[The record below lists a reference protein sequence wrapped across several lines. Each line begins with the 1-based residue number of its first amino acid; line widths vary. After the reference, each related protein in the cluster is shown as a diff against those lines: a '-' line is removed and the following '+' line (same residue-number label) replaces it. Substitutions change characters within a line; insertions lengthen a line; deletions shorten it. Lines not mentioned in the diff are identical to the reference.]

1 MDHIANI
8 PEGFHKVGI
17 FYKAHAPAHMP
28 ARGSLHIINL
38 NTLSLLLYKLCGTA
52 FADRK
57 EPPTPFP
64 YF

>member
-8 PEGFHKVGI
+8 PEGFHKVAI
-17 FYKAHAPAHMP
+17 LYKAHAPAHMFS
-28 ARGSLHIINL
+28 RNCLHIINL

-52 FADRK
+52 LADRK
-57 EPPTPFP
+57 EPPTLFP